1 MSYTLGE
8 AAKAT
13 GKSKPTIQRAIKN
26 GKIFAKKNEDGRYV
40 IDPAELHRVFEPV
53 TDNGN
58 EGGALKQS
66 EPTSDASLLQRE
78 IELLCEQLSREHET
92 VSDLRR
98 RLDEAEDERRR
109 AAEQFMGLLT
119 HQQESEPPQKP
130 PPGRMA
136 KAWAALT
143 GKL

>member
-26 GKIFAKKNEDGRYV
+26 GRIFAKKNENGRYA
-40 IDPAELHRVFEPV
+40 IDPAELHRVFKPV
-53 TDNGN
+53 TDDGN
-58 EGGALKQS
+58 EGGTLKQPES
-66 EPTSDASLLQRE
+66 PSDTRMLQRE
-78 IELLCEQLSREHET
+78 IELLREQLSQEHET

-98 RLDEAEDERRR
+98 RLDETEDERRR
-109 AAEQFMGLLT
+109 TAEQFMGLLT
-119 HQQESEPPQKP
+119 HQQESKPPQKP
-130 PPGRMA
+130 PQGRLA